1 MIKIIELR
9 YMTNG
14 VNGYGEP
21 CKTLETQM
29 QEIFEEHPEYKY
41 VDFVYKPNGKTI
53 NMRYA
58 TLIVDVREANE
69 A

>member
-1 MIKIIELR
+1 MI
-9 YMTNG
+9 NG

-21 CKTLETQM
+21 CKTLEKQM
-29 QEIFEEHPEYKY
+29 QEIFEKHPEYKY
-41 VDFVYKPNGKTI
+41 VDFVYKPNGNVI